1 MLRRTVPACIFAA
14 ILALG
19 LSGCGGVTVSQE
31 KVEKT
36 VSDQLEA
43 QVGQKPDKIECPSD
57 LTGKVGETMKCTLT
71 AGADQLGVNVK
82 VTDVDGTDVKF
93 DIQVDGQ

>member
-1 MLRRTVPACIFAA
+1 MFRRTAPACIFAA

-19 LSGCGGVTVSQE
+19 VSGCGGVAVSQE

-36 VSDQLEA
+36 ISDQLEA
-43 QVGQKPDKIECPSD
+43 QVGQKPDKIECPGD
-57 LTGKVGETMKCTLT
+57 LSGKVGETMKCTLT
-71 AGADQLGVNVK
+71 AGADELGVNVK
-82 VTDVDGTDVKF
+82 VTEVDGTDVKF